1 MINAV
6 AGCLDLWRPI
16 DHAALGPSTII
27 TVAHGPAG
35 SRRRGGDLVAAGV
48 ASQLGGHQSVHACQ
62 QLCVACL
69 PHRAVRAP
77 RSAAPAGWPA
87 RPPGRAVYPTCMR
100 MRLWCSI
107 SRRAHAPRA
116 RTDAIAGR
124 SHVRIAFRSLS
135 PLPPPPP
142 PPYYLTHAGKH
153 GARDLLYYQESDLV
167 PARQFTTPA
176 AFMLVGTRN

>member
-1 MINAV
+1 L
-6 AGCLDLWRPI
+6 LDAWISGARSTTRRLV
-16 DHAALGPSTII
+16 HQPSSQSHT
-27 TVAHGPAG
+27 APLAPAG
-35 SRRRGGDLVAAGV
+35 AAETSWRQASPASWVATNPCMR
-48 ASQLGGHQSVHACQ
+48 ASNCAW
-62 QLCVACL
+62 
-69 PHRAVRAP
+69 RAYPTAP
-77 RSAAPAGWPA
+77 CAHLDRPPAGWPA
-87 RPPGRAVYPTCMR
+87 RPPGRPVYPTCMR